1 MGETILTMRGM
12 TKSYF
17 GVKALDGV
25 SLDIRKGEVHALM
38 GENGAGKSTLMKIL
52 TGLVKPDEGEIVFEG
67 TKVQFPN
74 PQAALNVGIAM
85 IHQELNPIPEM
96 TVAENIYLG
105 REPCFPGTPFVNKK
119 KLEEQTRRLLEQ
131 FQFRAQPHTK
141 VGQLSV
147 AQKQMLEIIKAI
159 SYQAKLIIMD
169 EPTSALSESE
179 VKTLFQTIERLKGQG
194 VPIIYIS
201 HRMEEI
207 FAITDRITVLRDGK
221 LIGSR
226 KSSELDSDGL
236 ISMMVGRSLDAI
248 YPKEEAAIG
257 DTVLEVRGLTRRPYF
272 ANVSFSVRQGEI
284 LGIAGLMGAGRSE
297 VMRAI
302 FGIDRPDG
310 GEVLMEGEAIK
321 VRHPADAI
329 RHRIGFVTEDR
340 KELGLVL
347 SQSIREN
354 MTLASLSKTS
364 KGPFVSRP
372 AETALCDGMTA
383 SIRIKMNRMEQE
395 VLTLSGGNQQKVV
408 IAKWLLTSP
417 KLLILDEPTRGI
429 DVGAKAEIYR
439 MMSKLAQQGMAII
452 MVSSELPEVLGM
464 SDRILVMGEGEI
476 RGEFN
481 RGEIT
486 QEQILECAI
495 GGGRIA

>member
-1 MGETILTMRGM
+1 MSDTVLKMSGI

-25 SLDIRKGEVHALM
+25 SLDVRKGEVHALM

-52 TGLVKPDEGEIVFEG
+52 TGLVKPDAGEIEFEG
-67 TKVQFPN
+67 SKLQIAD
-74 PQAALNVGIAM
+74 PQAALKLGIAM

-96 TVAENIYLG
+96 TVAENIFLG
-105 REPCFPGTPFVNKK
+105 REPRYPGTPFIRRKQ
-119 KLEEQTRRLLEQ
+119 LEEQTSRLLEE
-131 FQFRAQPHTK
+131 FQFRAGPNTK
-141 VGQLSV
+141 VGSLSV

-159 SYQAKLIIMD
+159 SYNAKLIIMD
-169 EPTSALSESE
+169 EPTSALSENE
-179 VKTLFQTIERLKGQG
+179 VKTLFQTIDRLKKQG
-194 VPIIYIS
+194 VPVVYIS

-207 FAITDRITVLRDGK
+207 FSITDRITVLRDGK
-221 LIGSR
+221 LIGDR
-226 KSSELDSDGL
+226 NTRETDVDGL
-236 ISMMVGRSLDAI
+236 ISMMVGRPLDAI
-248 YPKEEAAIG
+248 YPKEDAPVGE
-257 DTVLEVRGLTRRPYF
+257 TVLEVRGLTRLPYF
-272 ANVSFSVRQGEI
+272 KDISFSVRQGEI

-297 VMRAI
+297 VMRAL
-302 FGIDRPDG
+302 FGIDRADG
-310 GEVLMEGEAIK
+310 GEVLMSGEKIRVK
-321 VRHPADAI
+321 HPSDAI
-329 RHRIGFVTEDR
+329 RHGIAFVTEDR

-347 SQSIREN
+347 SRSIREN
-354 MTLASLSKTS
+354 MTLSSLSRIS
-364 KGPFVSRP
+364 AGPFVSRS
-372 AETALCDGMTA
+372 AEASACDDMLAG
-383 SIRIKMNRMEQE
+383 IRIKMNRMEQE

-439 MMSKLAQQGMAII
+439 MMSKLAREGLAIV

-476 RGEFN
+476 RGEFL

-486 QEQILECAI
+486 QEQILECAL

>member
-1 MGETILTMRGM
+1 MEETILTMRGM

-17 GVKALDGV
+17 GIKALDGV

-52 TGLVKPDEGEIVFEG
+52 TGLVKPDEGEIAFEG
-67 TKVQFPN
+67 TKVQFPD
-74 PQAALNVGIAM
+74 PQSALRLGIAM

-96 TVAENIYLG
+96 TVAENIFLG
-105 REPCFPGTPFVNKK
+105 REPHYPGTPFVNKK
-119 KLEEQTRRLLEQ
+119 KLEEQTRRLLED
-131 FQFRAQPHTK
+131 FQFRAEPHTK
-141 VGQLSV
+141 VALLSV

-179 VKTLFQTIERLKGQG
+179 VKTLFQTIARLKGQG

-207 FAITDRITVLRDGK
+207 FAISDRITILRDGK
-221 LIGSR
+221 LIGTR
-226 KSSELDSDGL
+226 NSSELDSDGL

-248 YPKEEAAIG
+248 YPKEEATFG
-257 DTVLEVRGLTRRPYF
+257 ETVIEVRGLTRRPYF
-272 ANVSFSVRQGEI
+272 ENVSFSARKGEI

-302 FGIDRPDG
+302 FGIDRPDDGEVRMG
-310 GEVLMEGEAIK
+310 GEPIK
-321 VRHPADAI
+321 VGHPADAI
-329 RHRIGFVTEDR
+329 RHGIAFVTEDR

-347 SQSIREN
+347 SRSIREN
-354 MTLASLSKTS
+354 MTLASLSKAS
-364 KGPFVSRP
+364 KGPFVSRS
-372 AETALCDGMTA
+372 AESEMCDEMTA
-383 SIRIKMNRMEQE
+383 GIRIKMNRMEQE

-476 RGEFN
+476 RGEFI
-481 RGEIT
+481 RGNIT

>member
-1 MGETILTMRGM
+1 MGETILTMSGM
-12 TKSYF
+12 TKAYF

-25 SLDIRKGEVHALM
+25 SLDIRRGEVHALM

-67 TKVQFPN
+67 NSVQFAN
-74 PQAALNVGIAM
+74 PQAALNLGIAM

-96 TVAENIYLG
+96 TVAENIFLG
-105 REPCFPGTPFVNKK
+105 REPRYPGTPFVNTK
-119 KLEEQTRRLLEQ
+119 KLEAQTRQLLED
-131 FQFRAQPHTK
+131 FQFRAEPNTK
-141 VGQLSV
+141 VGQLSI

-179 VKTLFQTIERLKGQG
+179 VKTLFQTIEKLKRQG

-221 LIGSR
+221 LIGVR
-226 KSSELDSDGL
+226 DTAELDSDGL

-248 YPKEEAAIG
+248 YPKEDAAVGGI
-257 DTVLEVRGLTRRPYF
+257 VLEVRGLTRRPYF
-272 ANVSFSVRQGEI
+272 ENVSFAVREGEI

-297 VMRAI
+297 VMRAL
-302 FGIDRPDG
+302 FGIDRADS
-310 GEVLMEGEAIK
+310 GEVVMAGETVR
-321 VRHPADAI
+321 VRHPSDAI
-329 RHRIGFVTEDR
+329 RHGMAFVTEDR

-347 SQSIREN
+347 SRSIREN
-354 MTLASLSKTS
+354 MTLASLSKAS
-364 KGPFVSRP
+364 KGPFVSRS
-372 AETALCDGMTA
+372 AEAAMCDEMT
-383 SIRIKMNRMEQE
+383 SNIRIKMNRMEQE

-429 DVGAKAEIYR
+429 DVGAKAEIYK
-439 MMSKLAQQGMAII
+439 MMSKLAQQGLAII

-476 RGEFN
+476 RGEFA
-481 RGEIT
+481 RGDIT